1 MRIGTK
7 WRVIDSVVRRQRRE
21 RREVADDALAFV
33 LSTEA
38 VVSRVE
44 TDVSIASEIEF
55 VALTKL

>member
-7 WRVIDSVVRRQRRE
+7 WRVIDIVVRRQRRE